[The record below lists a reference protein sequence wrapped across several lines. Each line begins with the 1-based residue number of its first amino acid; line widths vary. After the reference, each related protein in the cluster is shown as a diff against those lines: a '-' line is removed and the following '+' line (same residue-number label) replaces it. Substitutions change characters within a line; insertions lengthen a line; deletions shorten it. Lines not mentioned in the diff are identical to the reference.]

1 MRLAVLGGG
10 SWGITLALHLHDA
23 GHEIRLWE
31 YDPTAALRLTKD
43 RGNDVLLPGVRL
55 PTGIP
60 VSNDLTETL
69 PGMEGVVF
77 AVPSHGM
84 RWTAESSCPHWPR
97 GAWAVS
103 VSKGLEETTHL
114 RMSQVLEA
122 ALPAGTRVAALSGP
136 SHAEEVSR
144 RIPTTLVAA
153 SNDGSLAVRIQDAF
167 HSPALRVYTSGDL
180 VGVELGGALKNI
192 IAIAAGILDG
202 LGMGDN
208 TKAALMTRGL
218 HEITRLG
225 VTLGAR
231 EKTFSGLTGMGD
243 LVVTCMSRHSRN
255 RLIGEKIGAGATLQK
270 ALAEMVMVAEGVRAT
285 RSAYELAERSGVD
298 VPIISEVY
306 RVLFE
311 DKPASRAIKDLF
323 ARSAKPEHDGDGE
336 EEPDV

>member
-10 SWGITLALHLHDA
+10 SWGIALARHLADS
-23 GHEIRLWE
+23 GRDVRLWDF
-31 YDPTAALRLTKD
+31 DPEAVERLS
-43 RGNDVLLPGVRL
+43 RRRENEVLLPGIRL
-55 PTGIP
+55 PDSVRITP
-60 VSNDLTETL
+60 DLAQVVE
-69 PGMEGVVF
+69 GAEGVIF

-84 RWTAESSCPHWPR
+84 RSTARSIAPVWPK
-97 GAWAVS
+97 GARAVS
-103 VSKGLEETTHL
+103 VSKGLEQKTHD
-114 RMSQVLEA
+114 RMSEVLA
-122 ALPAGTRVAALSGP
+122 DTLPPGTPIAALSGP

-153 SNDGSLAVRIQDAF
+153 SIDPRAAAFVQEAF
-167 HSPALRVYTSGDL
+167 HAPSLRVYTSRDI

-225 VTLGAR
+225 VSQGAR
-231 EKTFSGLTGMGD
+231 ERTFSGLTGMGD
-243 LVVTCMSRHSRN
+243 LIVTCMSRHSRN
-255 RLIGEKIGAGATLQK
+255 RLLGEKIGAGATLKK
-270 ALAEMVMVAEGVRAT
+270 ALSEMVMVAEGVGAT
-285 RSAYELAERSGVD
+285 QAAYELAQAAGIE
-298 VPIISEVY
+298 VPITTEVH

-311 DKPASRAIKDLF
+311 EKPASRAVQDLF
-323 ARSAKPEHDGDGE
+323 ARSAKPEHDAD